1 MTPPLTAG
9 VVRDAIPLGIFP
21 GTVGSLLR
29 VEPLLPGIRP
39 RTTPPGIILGT
50 AGSLLRIK
58 AVQNLPGITPGPLE
72 YRLPPSVCKKKAIR
86 GHCRPLERKYPSVAK
101 DTVTPLVYC
110 VKDRH
115 SPPHG

>member
-1 MTPPLTAG
+1 MTLPLTAG
-9 VVRDAIPLGIFP
+9 VVRDAIPPGIFP

-39 RTTPPGIILGT
+39 GTTPPGIIPGT
-50 AGSLLRIK
+50 AGSPIRIR
-58 AVQNLPGITPGPLE
+58 AAQNLPGITPGPLE
-72 YRLPPSVCKKKAIR
+72 YRLPPSACKKKAIH
-86 GHCRPLERKYPSVAK
+86 GHYRPLERKYTSVAK